1 MKASIILAQLCMARL
16 ALTDAKRLYDE
27 TGALDEVLQ
36 LVKRRTDAD
45 YAALEERAK
54 QEEEWCAEH
63 KVRIVE
69 IGDADYP
76 DRLRHCPDAPLVL
89 FVRGT
94 ADLNAPHTLSIVGTR
109 KCTSYGKDCID
120 GIIKDLK
127 RFCPDV
133 TIVSGLAY
141 GVDINAH
148 RMAMS
153 EDMPTIGVI
162 AHGQDMIYPALH
174 RADANKMVLGNGA
187 VLTEYLTTT
196 RPEARNFLQRNRIIA
211 GMSDATI
218 VVESTYKGG
227 GLVTARLA
235 QDYGRDVMAI
245 PGPIHAP
252 MSEGCNNLIKKNVAA
267 LITGAEDIISILGW
281 ENAAALSNARS
292 TGIER
297 SMFVELSA
305 EEQRIVQALKEH
317 GDQQV
322 NNLTVTTQMPISAV
336 TAATFTLEMKGVIQA
351 MSGNIYHLIQ

>member
-1 MKASIILAQLCMARL
+1 MRSSIILAQLCMRHL
-16 ALTDAKRLYDE
+16 SLTDAKRLYDE
-27 TGALDEVLQ
+27 TDSLDEVLQ
-36 LVKRRTDAD
+36 RVRRSIVDD
-45 YAALEERAK
+45 YAALEERAR
-54 QEEEWCAEH
+54 QEEQWCVEH
-63 KVRIVE
+63 RVKIVE

-76 DRLRHCPDAPLVL
+76 DRLRHCADAPLVL

-94 ADLNAPHTLSIVGTR
+94 ADLNAQHTISIVGTR
-109 KCTSYGKDCID
+109 KCTNYGRDCID
-120 GIIKDLK
+120 GIVKDLK
-127 RFCPDV
+127 RLCPDV

-218 VVESTYKGG
+218 VVESSYKGG

-281 ENAAALSNARS
+281 ENAAALSDARS
-292 TGIER
+292 AGIER
-297 SMFVELSA
+297 AMFVELS
-305 EEQRIVQALKEH
+305 ENEQRVVQALKEH

-322 NNLTVTTQMPISAV
+322 NNLTATTRLPISAV
-336 TAATFTLEMKGVIQA
+336 TAATFTLEMKGVIKA
-351 MSGNIYHLIQ
+351 MSGNMYHLIQ